1 MAQMAGPQFVV
12 ITCVCMNV
20 APVNNKSD
28 SLWLRQEIRGK
39 TSGRQKEFWD
49 RVKNRRFA

>member
-1 MAQMAGPQFVV
+1 MD
-12 ITCVCMNV
+12 V

-28 SLWLRQEIRGK
+28 RLWVRQKIEGG

-49 RVKNRRFA
+49 RAR